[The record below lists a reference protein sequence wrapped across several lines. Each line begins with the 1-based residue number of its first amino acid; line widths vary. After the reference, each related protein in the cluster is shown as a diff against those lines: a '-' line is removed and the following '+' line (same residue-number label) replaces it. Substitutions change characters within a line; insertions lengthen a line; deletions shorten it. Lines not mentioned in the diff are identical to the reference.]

1 MHTPTAAEPG
11 PRCYPLPEPR
21 VRRDGVDTLAPCST
35 RRDLGFIETESAAAA
50 ATISPASL
58 DARVPSC
65 PDWSL
70 TELIWHLGRV
80 QRFWATTV
88 HAGELDPEFPAEET
102 GPSDAKELDAWFRT
116 STRELLDALHAVPWD
131 TPAWTWWKE
140 DRTVGAIARHQVQ
153 EAAVHRWDAQLAVG
167 HPDPLPTK
175 LADDGVDEFL
185 WIARQMRGPEPI
197 AFHATDTGS
206 TFAAGRASRSSRCR
220 RRHRISCCCST
231 GGSLLTE

>member
-1 MHTPTAAEPG
+1 
-11 PRCYPLPEPR
+11 
-21 VRRDGVDTLAPCST
+21 VTLE
-35 RRDLGFIETESAAAA
+35 RGDILGFVESESAAAA
-50 ATISPASL
+50 ATISAATL

-88 HAGELDPEFPAEET
+88 RAGELDPEFPAEES
-102 GPSDAKELDAWFRT
+102 GPSGARELETWFRA
-116 STRELLDALHAVPWD
+116 STRELLDALRDVPWD

-153 EAAVHRWDAQLAVG
+153 EAAVHRWDAQLAAG
-167 HPDPLPTK
+167 SPDPLPTK
-175 LADDGVDEFL
+175 LAEDGVEEFL

-197 AFHATDTGS
+197 AFNPTDTGT
-206 TFAAGRASRSSRCR
+206 TFSAGAEPPVVTVSAPASDLV
-220 RRHRISCCCST
+220 
-231 GGSLLTE
+231 LLLYGRVSADDVLIDGDATALAPFLVAIG